1 MKKLAV
7 LSIALLVLATLAFAE
22 VKVEPVVAFSGSGT
36 LTWGIDLDSDPIN
49 TGFKNESSANLTVT
63 LVSKTTETKGMMAE
77 GEMVYGY
84 IALKDMQLVINTD
97 NNFTS
102 GDDDEAKLVAVPAGT
117 DSDADGEVD
126 QYLIFEDND
135 NTVKIPTDII
145 TPPSIEAY
153 VVLGPAKWF
162 IYAAPDLKLS
172 YADDL
177 EDDADD
183 DYWAEVGDDGDDV
196 APNPDGDAGATGIE
210 IAAGPATITALV
222 ASTKDWTAPGTYSI
236 AAKAALVVGPA
247 TVKAGLNYDLATG
260 GVLGLGASAAVAAG
274 PISVNAAFD
283 MTTATGTPMEIRAGA
298 KLALPDLLDV
308 TADMAYGAGSATPWG
323 FDVEAGA
330 TLKAVAGLDFS
341 ALFGL
346 WNLTDTMSWGLKT
359 VAGYKVAMGETNYV
373 KPGVEAYVSSLAG
386 AGARIALIAKIE
398 AVLIPNTTFTLQY
411 KDKDLTDS
419 DTFTGLSRELT
430 FATKVAY

>member
-7 LSIALLVLATLAFAE
+7 LSIALLVLTTLAFAE

-36 LTWGIDLDSDPIN
+36 LTWGIDLDSDPMN
-49 TGFKNESSANLTVT
+49 TGFKNENSANLTVT
-63 LVSKTTETKGMMAE
+63 LVSKSTETKGGGE
-77 GEMVYGY
+77 GDMVYGY
-84 IALKDMQLVINTD
+84 IALKDMSLVLNTD

-102 GDDDEAKLVAVPAGT
+102 GDDDEAKLVSVPAAT
-117 DSDADGEVD
+117 DSDADGEID

-135 NTVKIPTDII
+135 NTVKISTDII
-145 TPPSIEAY
+145 LPPTVEAY

-177 EDDADD
+177 EDDGD
-183 DYWAEVGDDGDDV
+183 DYWAEGSDDGDNV

-210 IAAGPATITALV
+210 VAAGPATITALV
-222 ASTKDWTAPGTYSI
+222 ASTKDWTAAGTYSI
-236 AAKAALVVGPA
+236 AAKAALAVGPA
-247 TVKAGLNYDLATG
+247 TIKVGVNYDLATG
-260 GVLGLGASAAVAAG
+260 GVLGLGGSAAVTAG
-274 PISVNAAFD
+274 PATINAAFD

-308 TADMAYGAGSATPWG
+308 TADMAYGAGAAANWG

-330 TLKAVAGLDFS
+330 ALKAVAGLDFS
-341 ALFGL
+341 VLLGL
-346 WNLTDTMSWGLKT
+346 WDLTDTLSWGVKT

-386 AGARIALIAKIE
+386 ADLRVALIAKID

-411 KDKDLTDS
+411 KDWDLTDS
-419 DTFTGLSRELT
+419 PSFTGLDRAFT